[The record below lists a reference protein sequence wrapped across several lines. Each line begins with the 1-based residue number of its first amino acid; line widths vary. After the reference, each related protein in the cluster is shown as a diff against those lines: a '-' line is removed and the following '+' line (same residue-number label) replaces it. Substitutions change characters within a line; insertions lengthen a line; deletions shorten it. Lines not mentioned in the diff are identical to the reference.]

1 MFKFCN
7 KIWRDGQIYAYNI
20 INNQQDQKTYLR
32 TELSEKEDA
41 DISPDELKKLRVN
54 TLLYIKQCK
63 NTYYKYTCEEKFNE
77 KLYDSFIND
86 DHFDGG
92 MTGIDEDDDVRIFD
106 KYILDYI
113 KHRNDLQTYLQ
124 CKNKK
129 INVRSRMS
137 ELVDFRNSVTEKDIL
152 FVIDMS
158 DREIFDYCCDTKK
171 NMKDSNIVKN
181 MILSM
186 IIKYNNEF
194 VNIKLNLK
202 KTNKQH
208 YRILL
213 ESYLQ

>member
-7 KIWRDGQIYAYNI
+7 KIWRDGQVYTHNL
-20 INNQQDQKTYLR
+20 INNQEERKTYPR
-32 TELSEKEDA
+32 TELLENEDV

-63 NTYYKYTCEEKFNE
+63 NTYYKYVCKEKFNE
-77 KLYDSFIND
+77 KLYESFIDD

-92 MTGIDEDDDVRIFD
+92 ITGIDEDDDVRIFD
-106 KYILDYI
+106 KYILEYI
-113 KHRNDLQTYLQ
+113 KCRNDLQTYLL

-129 INVRSRMS
+129 INAKSSMS
-137 ELVDFRNSVTEKDIL
+137 ELVDFRSSGDEKDIL

-158 DREIFDYCCDTKK
+158 DREIFDYCCNTKK
-171 NMKDSNIVKN
+171 NMKNSNIVKN

-186 IIKYNNEF
+186 ILKYNNEF
-194 VNIKLNLK
+194 VNIKLNLT